1 MYAIVEVGG
10 KQYRVAEGERVR
22 VEHLPLNEGQ
32 PYEINHVLLVGG
44 DGQVEVGAPWVK
56 GARVRAT
63 VMGHGRERKVTVFKF
78 RRSGHYQRKRGHRQA
93 YTQLSIERILV
104 GGRKAEAEEAA
115 KPSPKRAP
123 AKRVTTRKPATK
135 ASAEASRRSKA
146 EATKGQQK
154 SPRTRRKSES

>member
-22 VEHLPLNEGQ
+22 VERLPLNEGQ

-78 RRSGHYQRKRGHRQA
+78 RRSGHY
-93 YTQLSIERILV
+93 
-104 GGRKAEAEEAA
+104 
-115 KPSPKRAP
+115 
-123 AKRVTTRKPATK
+123 
-135 ASAEASRRSKA
+135 
-146 EATKGQQK
+146 
-154 SPRTRRKSES
+154 